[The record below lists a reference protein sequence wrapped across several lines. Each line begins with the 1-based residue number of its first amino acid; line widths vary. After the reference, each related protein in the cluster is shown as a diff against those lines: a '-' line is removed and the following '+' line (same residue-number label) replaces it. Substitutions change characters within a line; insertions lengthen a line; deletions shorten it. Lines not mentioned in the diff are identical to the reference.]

1 MSRVHSRIGAIALVT
16 VLLFSSMTHA
26 AFASKESPKTD
37 TVVLVLTPY
46 LTWDDV
52 MGGNA
57 SNLRS
62 FAENGAVANLN
73 TVSRNRLALR
83 RDNPAQGA
91 LTYSSGTWAAT
102 DPRAAE
108 AYSVD
113 ERIAGGLA
121 KDVYSRVMGL
131 DPGDA
136 AVVFLGLPRTQRLN
150 DRSPVLD
157 VKIGSLGQ
165 AIVEAGGATAAIG
178 NSDFGLTDE
187 EARHR
192 RPAAMVAM
200 DTSGKVRFGDVSQ
213 RLLKGNPFS
222 PFDVAADLEKY
233 RLAFKDAVRSLQ
245 AAGGPGLVVVDPG
258 DLTRA
263 EHAAHDFAPKVAAA
277 HRNQAIRS
285 LDAMAG
291 MAAAEMPPG
300 AVLMIV
306 SSTAPVV
313 LTDRSPFAPF
323 ILFAPGQPDWSG
335 TAISSSTKQPGL
347 VTNLDVAAT
356 VTSLL
361 GVERPVFALGNP
373 VIPKGDNAP
382 LSERIETIQHRNAVS
397 VAIEGVRAPAIN
409 GFIVL
414 TMLVFGISVLVLF
427 RMKLFSERARSVTGR
442 AARISLLLILAAPAA
457 STLMFTAGLYP
468 TTPTEAILTFVALT
482 LALGAIA
489 SMITLSRYTRLAL
502 GTITLATA
510 FLLLLD
516 QWLGGPWSFT
526 GILGFSPLVAA
537 RYYGLGNE
545 GAAILIGALI
555 VGSALLFDE
564 FASTG
569 KVRSARRWLLPV
581 VGLTAVFTASAPF
594 FGANVAVALWGLVA
608 IGIFWAQVNRVRINW
623 KFAVAVL
630 GAAIVMIAGFAL
642 VDISAEKGVQTH
654 LGRALESA
662 RQGGLGELWTI
673 VERKAATNLRVLT
686 TTNWSFVLVGV
697 LFFLGYMRWRPQGD
711 FAATLREN
719 PAFSAA
725 LTALLSAGAVAY
737 LTEDSGIVI
746 PALMLVYV
754 GAGILYLMIG
764 RLAFQSAIQPEENGD
779 TR

>member
-1 MSRVHSRIGAIALVT
+1 MSRIHARITAIALVA
-16 VLLFSSMTHA
+16 VLLFSSMASTVFA
-26 AFASKESPKTD
+26 AQESPKTD
-37 TVVLVLTPY
+37 TVVLVLAPY
-46 LTWDDV
+46 LAWNDV

-57 SNLRS
+57 PNLRS
-62 FAENGAVANLN
+62 LAEKGAVANLN

-91 LTYSSGTWAAT
+91 LTYSSGTWAVT

-113 ERIAGGLA
+113 ERIASGLA

-150 DRSPVLD
+150 DRSPALD

-178 NSDFGLTDE
+178 NSDLGLADE
-187 EARHR
+187 EAKHR
-192 RPAAMVAM
+192 RPAALVAM
-200 DTSGKVRFGDVSQ
+200 DASGKVRFGDVSQ
-213 RLLKGNPFS
+213 RLLRGDPFS
-222 PFDVAADLEKY
+222 PFDVTAALEKY
-233 RLAFKDAVRSLQ
+233 RLAFKDAILSLQ
-245 AAGGPGLVVVDPG
+245 AAGGPGLLVVDPG

-263 EHAAHDFAPKVAAA
+263 EYAAHDFAPKVAAA

-285 LDAMAG
+285 LDAMVA
-291 MAAAEMPPG
+291 MVAAEMPPD

-306 SSTAPVV
+306 SSATPVA
-313 LTDRSPFAPF
+313 LTDRSPFAPV
-323 ILFAPGQPDWSG
+323 ILFAPWQPDWSG
-335 TAISSSTKQPGL
+335 TAISSSTKRPGL
-347 VTNLDVAAT
+347 VTNLDVTAT
-356 VTSLL
+356 VASLL
-361 GVERPVFALGNP
+361 DVERPVSALGNP
-373 VIPKGDNAP
+373 VMFKGDNVP
-382 LSERIETIQHRNAVS
+382 LSERIETIQHRNVVS
-397 VAIEGVRAPAIN
+397 VAIEGARAPTIN

-414 TMLVFGISVLVLF
+414 TMLAFGILVLVLF
-427 RMKLFSERARSVTGR
+427 RMKLFSDRARSVTDR
-442 AARISLLLILAAPAA
+442 VARITLLLIVAAPAA
-457 STLMFTAGLYP
+457 STLMFTLGLDP
-468 TTPTEAILTFVALT
+468 KAPTEAILTFVAVT
-482 LALGAIA
+482 LITGAIV
-489 SMITLSRYTRLAL
+489 SLVTLSRYTRLAL
-502 GTITLATA
+502 GTITLSTA

-526 GILGFSPLVAA
+526 GILSFSPLVAA

-555 VGSALLFDE
+555 VGLALIFDE
-564 FASTG
+564 FGNTG
-569 KVRSARRWLLPV
+569 KLQLARRWLLPA
-581 VGLTAVFTASAPF
+581 VGLAAVFTASAPF

-608 IGIFWAQVNRVRINW
+608 IGIFWAQVNRVKIDW
-623 KFAVAVL
+623 KLAVAVV
-630 GAAIVMIAGFAL
+630 GAAIVMIAGFSL
-642 VDISAEKGVQTH
+642 VDIFAEKGVQTH

-662 RQGGLGELWTI
+662 RQGGVSELWTI

-686 TTNWSFVLVGV
+686 TTNWSFLLVGV
-697 LFFLGYMRWRPQGD
+697 LLFLGYMRWRPQGD
-711 FAATLREN
+711 FASTLREN

-725 LTALLSAGAVAY
+725 LSALLSAGAVAY
-737 LTEDSGIVI
+737 LTEDSGVVI

-764 RLAFQSAIQPEENGD
+764 RLAFKSAIQSEENGD
-779 TR
+779 AR